1 MKGIIVKT
9 ILPVFTGIIV
19 SLLLLA
25 LVNFLIHPNFS
36 IDFSRAGDRYF
47 FVYLIPFATICA
59 LAIQFFIVLPTW
71 SYFQQRTKVLGLTLV
86 PFTTIVILIGGILFG
101 LVFWERDYG
110 ITEFFAVTATGI
122 IAFGVYWTFNLL
134 TLSWYK

>member
-25 LVNFLIHPNFS
+25 LVNFLIQPKFS
-36 IDFSRAGDRYF
+36 IDFSREGDRVF
-47 FVYLIPFATICA
+47 FVYLLPFAALCA
-59 LAIQFFIVLPTW
+59 LLIQFFIALPVW
-71 SYFQQRTKVLGLTLV
+71 NSFQQRKRVWGLTLA
-86 PFTTIVILIGGILFG
+86 PFTTLVILLGGVLFG

-110 ITEFFAVTATGI
+110 ITEFFAVAASGI
-122 IAFGVYWTFNLL
+122 IAFGVYWTINIL
-134 TLSWYK
+134 TLSRFK